1 MRLIMKKTVALLLL
15 CALLCGAASCA
26 KDSGSGKEDGNLP
39 SEVTV
44 GGGETGEAAQV
55 DPDAL
60 VKGIC
65 EKYGLTDGFLF
76 TSSSTE
82 LGEYLDEDLIQ
93 SYYGDATDSP
103 DFSKVAD
110 YCLYVDESDP
120 DIIIDV
126 GVFHMADA
134 SYADTLMQ
142 YLQARIDVKIE
153 NGARYTNIDVA
164 TLKKSVVA
172 KSKAGDY
179 VYYVVSYSTAEI
191 AEEIRTAVNG

>member
-1 MRLIMKKTVALLLL
+1 MAMKKIAAVLLLL
-15 CALLCGAASCA
+15 ALLGTAASCGKEAAA
-26 KDSGSGKEDGNLP
+26 KGSGEEAGSAP
-39 SEVTV
+39 VQA
-44 GGGETGEAAQV
+44 GGGGDEVSENPV

-60 VKGIC
+60 VRGIC
-65 EKYGLTDGFLF
+65 EKYELTDGFIF
-76 TSSSTE
+76 TSSSDE

-93 SYYGDATDSP
+93 SYYGDATDAP

-126 GVFHMADA
+126 GVFQMADPA
-134 SYADTLMQ
+134 YADTLMQ

-172 KSKAGDY
+172 KTKNGNC
-179 VYYVVSYSTAEI
+179 VYYVVSYSTADI
-191 AEEIRTAVNG
+191 VNDIRAALE

>member
-1 MRLIMKKTVALLLL
+1 MKKIAAVLLLL
-15 CALLCGAASCA
+15 ALLGMAAACGKETATN
-26 KDSGSGKEDGNLP
+26 GSGEGAGSAPVQAEGGGNS
-39 SEVTV
+39 SEAAVTV
-44 GGGETGEAAQV
+44 DA
-55 DPDAL
+55 DAL
-60 VKGIC
+60 VRGIC
-65 EKYGLTDGFLF
+65 EKYELTNGFIF
-76 TSSSTE
+76 TSSSAE

-93 SYYGDATDSP
+93 SYYGDATDAP

-126 GVFHMADA
+126 GVFHMADPA
-134 SYADTLMQ
+134 YADTLMQ

-172 KSKAGDY
+172 KSGEY
-179 VYYVVSYSTAEI
+179 VYYVVSYSTADI
-191 AEEIRTAVNG
+191 VNDIKAALK

>member
-1 MRLIMKKTVALLLL
+1 MLFRKTVSLLLC

-26 KDSGSGKEDGNLP
+26 KDSGSGKEEGDLP
-39 SEVTV
+39 FEVTV
-44 GGGETGEAAQV
+44 GGGDVGSAAVEV

-65 EKYGLTDGFLF
+65 EKYGLTEGFIF

-82 LGEYLDEDLIQ
+82 LGDYLDEDLIQ

-103 DFSKVAD
+103 DFTKVAD

-126 GVFHMADA
+126 GVFHMADK

-172 KSKAGDY
+172 KSKGGDY
-179 VYYVVSYSTAEI
+179 VYYVVSYNTAEI
-191 AEEIRTAVNG
+191 SEEIKSAVNG

>member
-1 MRLIMKKTVALLLL
+1 MKKTVALLLL

-26 KDSGSGKEDGNLP
+26 KDGGSGKEDGDLP
-39 SEVTV
+39 FEVTV
-44 GGGETGEAAQV
+44 GGGDVGSAAVEV

-65 EKYGLTDGFLF
+65 EKYGLTEGFIF

-103 DFSKVAD
+103 DFTKVAD

-126 GVFHMADA
+126 GVFHMADK

>member
-1 MRLIMKKTVALLLL
+1 MKKIAALLLL
-15 CALLCGAASCA
+15 FALLSMTAMSC
-26 KDSGSGKEDGNLP
+26 GKEAAADNSGEGAGSAPAQADN
-39 SEVTV
+39 
-44 GGGETGEAAQV
+44 GGDEASGEPV

-60 VKGIC
+60 VRGIC
-65 EKYGLTDGFLF
+65 EKYELTNGFIF

-103 DFSKVAD
+103 DFSKVAE

-126 GVFHMADA
+126 GVFRMADP

-172 KSKAGDY
+172 KSGEY
-179 VYYVVSYSTAEI
+179 VYYVVSYSTADI
-191 AEEIRTAVNG
+191 VNDIKAALK

>member
-1 MRLIMKKTVALLLL
+1 MKKTVAMLLL

-26 KDSGSGKEDGNLP
+26 KDKDSGTGGSTETP
-39 SEVTV
+39 SVAAAD
-44 GGGETGEAAQV
+44 GGEAGENAAAQV

-60 VKGIC
+60 VRGIC
-65 EKYGLTDGFLF
+65 DKYGLTEGFIF

-93 SYYGDATDSP
+93 SYYGDAADAP
-103 DFSKVAD
+103 DFAKVAD

-126 GVFHMADA
+126 GVFHMADP

-172 KSKAGDY
+172 KSRGGDY
-179 VYYVVSYSTAEI
+179 VYYVVSYDTADIAGEI
-191 AEEIRTAVNG
+191 KAAVN

>member
-1 MRLIMKKTVALLLL
+1 MKKIAAVLLLL
-15 CALLCGAASCA
+15 SLLITAASCGKEA
-26 KDSGSGKEDGNLP
+26 AANGSGDGAGSAPAQADNGG
-39 SEVTV
+39 SSVDEASGNTV
-44 GGGETGEAAQV
+44 
-55 DPDAL
+55 DSDAL
-60 VKGIC
+60 VRGIC
-65 EKYGLTDGFLF
+65 EKYALTDGFIF
-76 TSSSTE
+76 TSASTE

-93 SYYGDATDSP
+93 SYYGDATDAP

-126 GVFHMADA
+126 GVFHMADPA
-134 SYADTLMQ
+134 YADTLMK

-172 KSKAGDY
+172 KTKNGQY

-191 AEEIRTAVNG
+191 VSDIEAALK

>member
-1 MRLIMKKTVALLLL
+1 MKKTVAMLLL
-15 CALLCGAASCA
+15 CVFLCGAASCA
-26 KDSGSGKEDGNLP
+26 KNSDGGTGGNTETP
-39 SEVTV
+39 SAAVD
-44 GGGETGEAAQV
+44 GGEAEDNAAVQV

-60 VKGIC
+60 VRGIC
-65 EKYGLTDGFLF
+65 DKYGLTDGFIF
-76 TSSSTE
+76 TSASTE

-93 SYYGDATDSP
+93 SYYGDATDAP
-103 DFSKVAD
+103 DFAKVAD

-126 GVFHMADA
+126 GVFHMADP

-172 KSKAGDY
+172 KNRSGDY
-179 VYYVVSYSTAEI
+179 VYYVVSYDTADIAGEI
-191 AEEIRTAVNG
+191 KAAVN

>member
-1 MRLIMKKTVALLLL
+1 MAMKKIAAVLLLL
-15 CALLCGAASCA
+15 ALLGTTAACS
-26 KDSGSGKEDGNLP
+26 KSVGVIGSEDGPAEVIVSGGENS
-39 SEVTV
+39 SEAAVTV
-44 GGGETGEAAQV
+44 DT
-55 DPDAL
+55 DAL
-60 VKGIC
+60 VRGIC
-65 EKYGLTDGFLF
+65 EKYELTDGFIF

-93 SYYGDATDSP
+93 SYYGDATDAP

-126 GVFHMADA
+126 GVFHMADPA
-134 SYADTLMQ
+134 YADTLMQ

-172 KSKAGDY
+172 KTKNGNY
-179 VYYVVSYSTAEI
+179 VYYVVSYSTADI
-191 AEEIRTAVNG
+191 VNDIKAALE

>member
-1 MRLIMKKTVALLLL
+1 MKKTVALLLL

-26 KDSGSGKEDGNLP
+26 KDSGSGKEGGDLP
-39 SEVTV
+39 FEVTV
-44 GGGETGEAAQV
+44 GGGDVGSAAVEV

-65 EKYGLTDGFLF
+65 EKYGLTEGFIF

-103 DFSKVAD
+103 DFTKVAD

-126 GVFHMADA
+126 GVFHMADK

-153 NGARYTNIDVA
+153 NGARYTNIDVE

-172 KSKAGDY
+172 KTGSW
-179 VYYVVSYSTAEI
+179 VYYVVSYDTADI
-191 AEEIRTAVNG
+191 VNDIKAALK

>member
-1 MRLIMKKTVALLLL
+1 MKKIAAVLLL
-15 CALLCGAASCA
+15 CAILCAGVVSCGKNAASGS
-26 KDSGSGKEDGNLP
+26 SGDGSAPAQAENSGDKADGNP
-39 SEVTV
+39 
-44 GGGETGEAAQV
+44 V

-60 VKGIC
+60 VREIC
-65 EKYGLTDGFLF
+65 DKYGLTEGFIF

-93 SYYGDATDSP
+93 SYYGDASDAP
-103 DFSKVAD
+103 DFSKVAQ

-126 GVFHMADA
+126 GVFLMADP

-172 KSKAGDY
+172 KSGQY
-179 VYYVVSYSTAEI
+179 VYYVVSYSTADI
-191 AEEIRTAVNG
+191 VNDIKAALK